1 MVKKV
6 RRILLGG
13 RKVRTKDEYQCLLSM
28 PNLGEYVGQ
37 WIAIVGDKV
46 VAKGSDAKS
55 VFRQAKEKYPKKEPL
70 ILKVP
75 QDRVML
81 L

>member
-1 MVKKV
+1 M
-6 RRILLGG
+6 RP
-13 RKVRTKDEYQCLLSM
+13 KDEYQCLLSM
-28 PNLGEYVGQ
+28 PDLGDYIGK
-37 WIAIVGDKV
+37 WIAIVGDKI
-46 VAKGSDAKS
+46 VAEGPDAKS
-55 VFRQAKEKYPKKEPL
+55 VFARAKEQHPEREPL

>member
-1 MVKKV
+1 MPAKN
-6 RRILLGG
+6 
-13 RKVRTKDEYQCLLSM
+13 EFQCLMSL
-28 PNLGEYVGQ
+28 PNLGAYFGK

-46 VAKGSDAKS
+46 VASGDDGQV
-55 VFRQAKEKYPKKEPL
+55 VFKEAQSKHPKKEPL

-75 QDRVML
+75 ADKVML

>member
-1 MVKKV
+1 M
-6 RRILLGG
+6 
-13 RKVRTKDEYQCLLSM
+13 RTKDEYQCLLSM
-28 PNLGEYVGQ
+28 PNLGNYVGK
-37 WIAIVGDKV
+37 WIAIVGEKV
-46 VAKGSDAKS
+46 VAEGPDAKK
-55 VFRQAKEKYPKKEPL
+55 VFARAKEKYPKREPL

>member
-1 MVKKV
+1 MREKN
-6 RRILLGG
+6 
-13 RKVRTKDEYQCLLSM
+13 EFQCLMSM
-28 PNLGEYVGQ
+28 PNLGDYLGK
-37 WIAIVGDKV
+37 WIAIVGEQV
-46 VAKGSDAKS
+46 VATGSDGKAVFKEAK
-55 VFRQAKEKYPKKEPL
+55 RKCPNKEPL

>member
-1 MVKKV
+1 MH
-6 RRILLGG
+6 
-13 RKVRTKDEYQCLLSM
+13 TKDEYQCLLSM
-28 PNLGEYVGQ
+28 PNLGDYIGK
-37 WIAIVGDKV
+37 WIAIVGEKI
-46 VAKGSDAKS
+46 VAEGSDAKS
-55 VFRQAKEKYPKKEPL
+55 VFARAKEKYPKREPL

>member
-1 MVKKV
+1 MREKN
-6 RRILLGG
+6 
-13 RKVRTKDEYQCLLSM
+13 EFQCLMSM
-28 PNLGEYVGQ
+28 PNLGDYLGK
-37 WIAIVGDKV
+37 WIAIIGEQVI
-46 VAKGSDAKS
+46 ATGSDGKAVFKEAKRK
-55 VFRQAKEKYPKKEPL
+55 FPNKEPL